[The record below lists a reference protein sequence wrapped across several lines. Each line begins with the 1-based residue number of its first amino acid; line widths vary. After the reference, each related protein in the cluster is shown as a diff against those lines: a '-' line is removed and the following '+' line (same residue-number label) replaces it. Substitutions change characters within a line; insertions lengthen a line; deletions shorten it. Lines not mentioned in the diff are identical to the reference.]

1 VALHTEAYYRAIV
14 GDHLTQAGMT
24 EPPISVDEVD
34 ARLGVPVRMVTFPTW
49 FRGAIVSEDGMPVI
63 IVNSAIPL
71 EIRRNALGHMLS
83 HILLRLSDPRAVYPR
98 DTQEPHR
105 EADVMAAQFV
115 LPDAMVIEQAR
126 KWFNDYRYLARLFG
140 VSESDMMEKMR
151 DLGLIKTR
159 GVVWDY

>member
-1 VALHTEAYYRAIV
+1 
-14 GDHLTQAGMT
+14 
-24 EPPISVDEVD
+24 
-34 ARLGVPVRMVTFPTW
+34 MVTFPSW
-49 FRGAIVSEDGMPVI
+49 FRGAIVAEDGMPVI

-71 EIRRNALGHMLS
+71 EIRRNALAHMLS
-83 HILLRLSDPRAVYPR
+83 HILMRLNDPHAIYPR

-105 EADVMAAQFV
+105 EADVMAGQFV
-115 LPDAMVIEQAR
+115 LPDGMVVEQAR

-151 DLGLIKTR
+151 DLGLIKSR

>member
-14 GDHLTQAGMT
+14 GDHLNQAGMT
-24 EPPISVDEVD
+24 EPPISVDEVA

-71 EIRRNALGHMLS
+71 EIRRNALAHMLS
-83 HILLRLSDPRAVYPR
+83 HILLRLSDPHAVYPR

>member
-1 VALHTEAYYRAIV
+1 MGLHTEAYYRAIV
-14 GDHLTQAGMT
+14 GDHLKQAGMT
-24 EPPISVDEVD
+24 EPPISVDEV
-34 ARLGVPVRMVTFPTW
+34 AALLGVPVRMVTFPNW

-71 EIRRNALGHMLS
+71 EIRRNALAHMLS
-83 HILLRLSDPRAVYPR
+83 HILLRLSDPNAVYPR
-98 DTQEPHR
+98 ETQDPHR
-105 EADVMAAQFV
+105 EADLMAAQFV
-115 LPDAMVIEQAR
+115 LPDGMVINQAR